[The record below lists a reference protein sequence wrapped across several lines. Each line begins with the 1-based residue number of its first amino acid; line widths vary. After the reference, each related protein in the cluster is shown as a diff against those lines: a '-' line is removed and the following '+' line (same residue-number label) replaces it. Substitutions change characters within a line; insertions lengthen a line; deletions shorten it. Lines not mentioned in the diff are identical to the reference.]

1 MIHLISQLTETMLD
15 RYTIRL
21 FRTLKYVE
29 YPCKYISD
37 GVGIKNGEYLSRLL
51 KQQFKI
57 KVER

>member
-1 MIHLISQLTETMLD
+1 MINVISQLTETMLD

-21 FRTLKYVE
+21 FRTLKHVE
-29 YPCKYISD
+29 YPCKHISD
-37 GVGIKNGEYLSRLL
+37 GVGIKNGDYLSRLL